1 MSTAIAP
8 LHRPSGWGAHAD
20 DWATV
25 QEWQARPVYEAVLD
39 ELAPWHEATLL
50 DLGCG
55 SGGFSSLAAARAA
68 RVAGVDTA
76 PELIDIAE
84 RRVASGAFRLGD
96 LARLPYANGSFSVV
110 SGLNSFQYTA
120 DPAATLAE
128 AARVTR
134 PGGALVV
141 AVWAPADEC
150 DAAGLG
156 LSEAFALSDPGVLE
170 DLFATAGLAAG
181 SPNTVACPWRYRDEE
196 TAVRGLVSA
205 GVSTATVREALAPYR
220 SHDGSYLLRNAVRY
234 AVARVG

>member
-1 MSTAIAP
+1 MGTATVP
-8 LHRPSGWGAHAD
+8 VHRPPQWGGHAD

-39 ELAPWHEATLL
+39 ELASWQEATLL

-55 SGGFSSLAAARAA
+55 SGGFASLAAARAA

-84 RRVASGAFRLGD
+84 RRLPTGAFRVGD
-96 LARLPYANGSFSVV
+96 LARLPYADGSFSVV
-110 SGLNSFQYTA
+110 TGLNSFQYTA
-120 DPAATLAE
+120 DPAATVAE

-156 LSEAFALSDPGVLE
+156 CNDAFALSDPGMLE
-170 DLFATAGLAAG
+170 DLFAAAGLAAG
-181 SPNTVACPWRYRDEE
+181 PPNTVACPWRYRDEE

-205 GVSTATVREALAPYR
+205 GVSAATVRGAIAPYR
-220 SHDGSYLLRNAVRY
+220 ADDGSYLLRSAVRY

>member
-1 MSTAIAP
+1 MGTATVP
-8 LHRPSGWGAHAD
+8 VHRPPQWSGHAH

-25 QEWQARPVYEAVLD
+25 QEWQARPLYEAVLD
-39 ELAPWHEATLL
+39 ELAPWQETTLL

-55 SGGFSSLAAARAA
+55 SGGFASLAAARAA
-68 RVAGVDTA
+68 RVAGVDTT

-84 RRVASGAFRLGD
+84 RRLPTGAFRVGD
-96 LARLPYANGSFSVV
+96 LARLPYADGSFSVV
-110 SGLNSFQYTA
+110 TGLNSFQYTA

-156 LSEAFALSDPGVLE
+156 CTETFALSDPGMLE
-170 DLFATAGLAAG
+170 DLFAVAGLAAG
-181 SPNTVACPWRYRDEE
+181 SPNTVACPWRYRDVE

-205 GVSTATVREALAPYR
+205 GVSAGTVREAIASYR
-220 SHDGSYLLRNAVRY
+220 VDDGSYLLRNAVRY